1 MPRAGLNR
9 DAVIAHALEVLD
21 ASGARGLTLKAVA
34 DRAGVAA
41 PSLYKHIRS
50 LTDLRALLAVRV
62 LDETARRTGA
72 AVMGRAGE
80 EAVDAFLAE
89 YRSLVAG
96 HPHRHELVGGFPAG
110 DPEVD
115 RAAARVLGV
124 LFAVVRGF
132 GLDGDDLV
140 HAARALRAAVAGFT
154 ALEAGSGYQNP
165 ADVDHSF
172 GFLCRMLAVGLRSV
186 APKPAPGPDPDPAY
200 GS

>member
-72 AVMGRAGE
+72 AVMGRAEE

-89 YRSLVAG
+89 YRALVIS
-96 HPHRHELVGGFPAG
+96 HPHRHELVESFPVG
-110 DPEVD
+110 DSEVD
-115 RAAARVLGV
+115 RAAAKVLEV

-132 GLDGDDLV
+132 GLDGEDLI
-140 HAARALRAAVAGFT
+140 HAARVLRAAVAGFT
-154 ALEAGSGYQNP
+154 ALEAGNGYQDP

-172 GFLCRMLAVGLRSV
+172 AFLCRMLAVGLR
-186 APKPAPGPDPDPAY
+186 AAAPLPKPLPAPSPA
-200 GS
+200 S

>member
-50 LTDLRALLAVRV
+50 LTDLRALMAVRV

-89 YRSLVAG
+89 YRALVVS
-96 HPHRHELVGGFPAG
+96 HPHRHELVEGFPVG

-115 RAAARVLGV
+115 RAAARVLRV
-124 LFAVVRGF
+124 LFAVLRGF
-132 GLDGDDLV
+132 GLGGDDLV
-140 HAARALRAAVAGFT
+140 HAARVLRAAVAGFA
-154 ALEAGSGYQNP
+154 ALEAGNGYQNP
-165 ADVDHSF
+165 ADVDLSF
-172 GFLCRMLAVGLRSV
+172 AFLCRTLAVGLRAAAP
-186 APKPAPGPDPDPAY
+186 APKAWPGCAV
-200 GS
+200 